1 MRNRLNQHSQLREQ
15 LETPLSIVE
24 NTASNTKKQ
33 AIDELRKR
41 VNDASHY
48 DDGKIGL
55 VAYHLR

>member
-15 LETPLSIVE
+15 LETPLSVVE

-33 AIDELRKR
+33 VIDELRKR